1 MRRAVAPEGQNTRA
15 GCIDRPLVVVGGEWD
30 GDIDGLSARRA
41 QATESDGGVIQMS
54 GRRWLAIGMV
64 ALWPMLPA
72 SAALA
77 AHSGNWHVV
86 ARVSVATDGN
96 EADGFSGGPA
106 VSGNGRIVAFTS
118 DADNLVP
125 GDSNDTEDVFVRNR
139 ATGRTERVSVASDG
153 SQANDFSFS
162 PVVSGDGRI
171 VAFESDAGNLVPG
184 DDNNSF
190 DVFVHDRATG
200 RTKRVSVASD
210 GSQANGESS
219 AAAVSGDGRI
229 VAFWSSADNLVAG
242 DNNGIVDV
250 FVHDRATGR
259 TERVS
264 VASDG
269 SQANG
274 FRLEPA
280 ALNADGSIV
289 AFASAADNLVPGDSN
304 DTEDVFVHD
313 RTTGRTERVSVAND
327 GSQANADSIE
337 PVITGGG
344 RIVAF
349 SSRAAN
355 LVPGDSNGT
364 FDVFVHNR
372 ATERTERVSVA
383 SDGSQGNDHSNR
395 PTVSGDG
402 RVVAFESLA
411 DDLVAADSNSSGDA
425 FVHNRAT
432 GRTELVSVARD
443 GSQASGPSLGPE
455 ISRDGRVVTFQDTAN
470 DLVAGDSNG
479 NYDVFVAKRT
489 SPAGCTITGSGGDD
503 VLIGTAGDDVLCGM
517 GGHDRLIG
525 RGGDDR
531 LRGGL
536 GADRLR
542 GGRGADRLRG
552 ERGPD
557 RLYGGPGPD
566 RLYGGP
572 GDDRLRGGPGR
583 DRLRGGPGDDRLRG
597 RLG

>member
-1 MRRAVAPEGQNTRA
+1 
-15 GCIDRPLVVVGGEWD
+15 
-30 GDIDGLSARRA
+30 
-41 QATESDGGVIQMS
+41 
-54 GRRWLAIGMV
+54 
-64 ALWPMLPA
+64 
-72 SAALA
+72 
-77 AHSGNWHVV
+77 
-86 ARVSVATDGN
+86 
-96 EADGFSGGPA
+96 
-106 VSGNGRIVAFTS
+106 
-118 DADNLVP
+118 
-125 GDSNDTEDVFVRNR
+125 
-139 ATGRTERVSVASDG
+139 VAS
-153 SQANDFSFS
+153 
-162 PVVSGDGRI
+162 
-171 VAFESDAGNLVPG
+171 
-184 DDNNSF
+184 
-190 DVFVHDRATG
+190 
-200 RTKRVSVASD
+200 
-210 GSQANGESS
+210 
-219 AAAVSGDGRI
+219 
-229 VAFWSSADNLVAG
+229 
-242 DNNGIVDV
+242 
-250 FVHDRATGR
+250 
-259 TERVS
+259 
-264 VASDG
+264 
-269 SQANG
+269 
-274 FRLEPA
+274 
-280 ALNADGSIV
+280 
-289 AFASAADNLVPGDSN
+289 
-304 DTEDVFVHD
+304 
-313 RTTGRTERVSVAND
+313 D

-383 SDGSQGNDHSNR
+383 SDGGQGNDHSNR

-411 DDLVAADSNSSGDA
+411 DDLAAADGNSSGDA

-536 GADRLR
+536 GPDRLR